1 MRRVGC
7 GYHLRHRG
15 YDSDRIFLGISPR
28 GDSRRGYYS
37 QKTSNVG
44 VYMRVCY
51 MVYFTTECGE
61 NDAMRIDAVSEWDA
75 EDEVRNYI
83 RDLDLG
89 LQGIEC
95 VSIEVREV

>member
-1 MRRVGC
+1 
-7 GYHLRHRG
+7 
-15 YDSDRIFLGISPR
+15 
-28 GDSRRGYYS
+28 
-37 QKTSNVG
+37 
-44 VYMRVCY
+44 

-61 NDAMRIDAVSEWDA
+61 KDAMRIDAVSEWDA

-89 LQGIEC
+89 LQGNKC